1 MILTPHIIV
10 GAAIGAKTQD
20 LGLIVI
26 LGLLSH
32 IILDKIPH
40 WDYDL
45 PAVFR
50 EFRKNKKI
58 KPLLSD
64 FIKMAID
71 ITIGLLIVFLIIWYK
86 NFLNFDYLPFI
97 LFGIFISL
105 LPDII
110 LGFAFLFRN
119 KIAKKINKISDFLH
133 YKINKKQKE
142 GKITFLGLIT
152 QIIVIIISCV
162 FLLCL

>member
-1 MILTPHIIV
+1 MVFTPHIII

-20 LGLIVI
+20 LGLIVV
-26 LGLLSH
+26 LALLIH
-32 IILDKIPH
+32 FIMDKLPH

-64 FIKMAID
+64 FVKMAID
-71 ITIGLLIVFLIIWYK
+71 ITIGLLIVFFIIWYK

-97 LFGIFISL
+97 LFGISISL

-110 LGFAFLFRN
+110 LGFASLVPGKTARRID
-119 KIAKKINKISDFLH
+119 KIGKFFH
-133 YKINKKQKE
+133 YKLKNKQKE
-142 GKITFLGLIT
+142 GKITFLGLLTEILT
-152 QIIVIIISCV
+152 IVIAIIIL
-162 FLLCL
+162 FF